1 MNLKETL
8 RYMEA
13 QIPLKEN
20 LDSLFKRYKATL
32 KKQNPKLNNEELDN
46 QVAQKLAADK
56 DLNLGMDAQTILQT
70 IKNNTNYGSYMADAN
85 NKNVN
90 GNARMEAYE
99 DAQAIGHKNVKIEP
113 IQNGGLKQYY
123 NDMKTGEDL
132 KNSIDS
138 FNNQLSQQISN
149 FENLKNQLTQL
160 SQQYKAQGKS
170 TQNLDSALSEAEQS
184 LAEVKQNDANSKNI
198 FKGIGSLLK
207 GVLNTVAGMAGNL
220 IGGIASGMGGA
231 R

>member
-8 RYMEA
+8 RYMENQLLNENVVGDYNKLKKKRFDDDKIYKMLSQMYNATEEQIKQIIAGQNEA
-13 QIPLKEN
+13 QIQIKNGKNAEKNPQDYAGYGN
-20 LDSLFKRYKATL
+20 LANNLQKMGNNAINR
-32 KKQNPKLNNEELDN
+32 QKLNR
-46 QVAQKLAADK
+46 V
-56 DLNLGMDAQTILQT
+56 
-70 IKNNTNYGSYMADAN
+70 
-85 NKNVN
+85 
-90 GNARMEAYE
+90 EA
-99 DAQAIGHKNVKIEP
+99 INS
-113 IQNGGLKQYY
+113 NGLKQYY

-149 FENLKNQLTQL
+149 FENLKNQLTQI
-160 SQQYKAQGKS
+160 SKQYKAQGKQ
-170 TQNLDSALSEAEQS
+170 TQNLDTALSEAEQS

>member
-20 LDSLFKRYKATL
+20 LDSLFKRYKAVL
-32 KKQNPKLNNEELDN
+32 KKQNPKLDNEKLNNL
-46 QVAQKLAADK
+46 VAQKLAADK
-56 DLNLGMDAQTILQT
+56 TLNLGMDAQTILQT

-99 DAQAIGHKNVKIEP
+99 DAQAIGHKNVKIAP

-160 SQQYKAQGKS
+160 SQQYKAQGKP
-170 TQNLDSALSEAEQS
+170 TQNLDAALSEAEQS

>member
-8 RYMEA
+8 RYMESQLLNENVVGDYNKLKKKRFDDDKIYKMLSQMYNATEEQIKQIIAGQNEA
-13 QIPLKEN
+13 QIQIKNGKNAEKNPQDYAGYGN
-20 LDSLFKRYKATL
+20 LANNLQKMGADAINR
-32 KKQNPKLNNEELDN
+32 QKLNRVE
-46 QVAQKLAADK
+46 A
-56 DLNLGMDAQTILQT
+56 
-70 IKNNTNYGSYMADAN
+70 
-85 NKNVN
+85 VN
-90 GNARMEAYE
+90 SN
-99 DAQAIGHKNVKIEP
+99 
-113 IQNGGLKQYY
+113 GLKQYY

-149 FENLKNQLTQL
+149 FENLKNQLTQI
-160 SQQYKAQGKS
+160 SKQYKAQGRQ
-170 TQNLDSALSEAEQS
+170 TQNLDAALSEAEQS

>member
-8 RYMEA
+8 RYMESQLLNENVVGDYNKLKKKRFDDDKIYKMLSQMYNATEEQIKQIIAGQNEA
-13 QIPLKEN
+13 QIQIKNGKNAEKNPQDYAGYGN
-20 LDSLFKRYKATL
+20 LANNLQKMGANAINR
-32 KKQNPKLNNEELDN
+32 QKLNRVE
-46 QVAQKLAADK
+46 A
-56 DLNLGMDAQTILQT
+56 
-70 IKNNTNYGSYMADAN
+70 
-85 NKNVN
+85 VN
-90 GNARMEAYE
+90 SN
-99 DAQAIGHKNVKIEP
+99 
-113 IQNGGLKQYY
+113 GLKQYY

-149 FENLKNQLTQL
+149 FENLKNQLTQI
-160 SQQYKAQGKS
+160 SKQYKAQGRQ
-170 TQNLDSALSEAEQS
+170 TQNLDAALSEAEQS

>member
-8 RYMEA
+8 RYMESQLLNENVVGDYNKLKKKRFDDDKIYKMLSQMYNATEEQIKQIIAGQNEA
-13 QIPLKEN
+13 QIQIKNGKNAEKNPQDYAGYGN
-20 LDSLFKRYKATL
+20 LANNLQKMGTNAINR
-32 KKQNPKLNNEELDN
+32 QKLNK
-46 QVAQKLAADK
+46 V
-56 DLNLGMDAQTILQT
+56 
-70 IKNNTNYGSYMADAN
+70 
-85 NKNVN
+85 
-90 GNARMEAYE
+90 EA
-99 DAQAIGHKNVKIEP
+99 INS
-113 IQNGGLKQYY
+113 NGLKQYY

-160 SQQYKAQGKS
+160 SQQYKAQGRQ
-170 TQNLDSALSEAEQS
+170 TQNLDAALSEAEQS

>member
-8 RYMEA
+8 RYMESQLLNENVVGDYNKLKKKRFDDDKIYEILSQIYNTTEEQIKQKIAGQDEA
-13 QIPLKEN
+13 QIQIKNGKNAEKNPQDYAGYGN
-20 LDSLFKRYKATL
+20 LANNLQKMGANAIKR
-32 KKQNPKLNNEELDN
+32 QKLNRVE
-46 QVAQKLAADK
+46 A
-56 DLNLGMDAQTILQT
+56 
-70 IKNNTNYGSYMADAN
+70 
-85 NKNVN
+85 VN
-90 GNARMEAYE
+90 SN
-99 DAQAIGHKNVKIEP
+99 
-113 IQNGGLKQYY
+113 GLKQYY

-149 FENLKNQLTQL
+149 FENLKNQLTQI
-160 SQQYKAQGKS
+160 SKQYKAQGKQ
-170 TQNLDSALSEAEQS
+170 TQNLDAALSEAEQS

>member
-8 RYMEA
+8 KYMESQLLNENVVGDYNKLKKKRFDDDKIYKMLSQIYNTTEEQIKQIIAGQDEA
-13 QIPLKEN
+13 QIQIKNGKNAEKNPQDYAGYGN
-20 LDSLFKRYKATL
+20 LANNLQKMGANAINR
-32 KKQNPKLNNEELDN
+32 QKLNRVE
-46 QVAQKLAADK
+46 A
-56 DLNLGMDAQTILQT
+56 
-70 IKNNTNYGSYMADAN
+70 
-85 NKNVN
+85 VN
-90 GNARMEAYE
+90 SN
-99 DAQAIGHKNVKIEP
+99 
-113 IQNGGLKQYY
+113 GLKQYY

-149 FENLKNQLTQL
+149 FENLKNQLTQI
-160 SQQYKAQGKS
+160 SKQYKAQGKQ
-170 TQNLDSALSEAEQS
+170 TQNLDAALSEAEQS

>member
-8 RYMEA
+8 RYMES
-13 QIPLKEN
+13 QVRLQEGQ
-20 LDSLFKRYKATL
+20 LDKQFRRTKADLQKR
-32 KKQNPKLNNEELDN
+32 NPKLDNEKLNNL
-46 QVAQKLAADK
+46 VAQNTAYGKYIADSK
-56 DLNLGMDAQTILQT
+56 NL
-70 IKNNTNYGSYMADAN
+70 K
-85 NKNVN
+85 
-90 GNARMEAYE
+90 GNAAIYAYE
-99 DAQAIGHKNVKIEP
+99 DAQAIGHKNVKIAP
-113 IQNGGLKQYY
+113 IQNGG
-123 NDMKTGEDL
+123 DMKTGEDL

-149 FENLKNQLTQL
+149 FENLKNQLTQI
-160 SQQYKAQGKS
+160 SKQYKAQGKQ
-170 TQNLDSALSEAEQS
+170 TQNLDAALSEAEQS

-207 GVLNTVAGMAGNL
+207 GALNTVAGIAGNF

>member
-8 RYMEA
+8 RYMESQLLNENVVGDYNKYKKKRFDDDKIYKILSQKYNATEEQIKQIIAGQNEA
-13 QIPLKEN
+13 QIQIKNGKNAEKNPQDYAGYGN
-20 LDSLFKRYKATL
+20 LANNLQKMGANAINR
-32 KKQNPKLNNEELDN
+32 QKLNRVE
-46 QVAQKLAADK
+46 A
-56 DLNLGMDAQTILQT
+56 
-70 IKNNTNYGSYMADAN
+70 
-85 NKNVN
+85 VN
-90 GNARMEAYE
+90 SN
-99 DAQAIGHKNVKIEP
+99 
-113 IQNGGLKQYY
+113 GLKQYY

-149 FENLKNQLTQL
+149 FENLKNQLTQI
-160 SQQYKAQGKS
+160 SKQYKAQGRQ
-170 TQNLDSALSEAEQS
+170 TQNLDAALSEAEQS

>member
-8 RYMEA
+8 RYMESQLLNENVVGDYNKLKKKRFDDDKIYKMLSQMYNATEEQIKQIIAGQNEA
-13 QIPLKEN
+13 QIQIKNGKNAEKNPQDYTGYGN
-20 LDSLFKRYKATL
+20 LANNLQ
-32 KKQNPKLNNEELDN
+32 KKDANAINRQKLNRVE
-46 QVAQKLAADK
+46 A
-56 DLNLGMDAQTILQT
+56 
-70 IKNNTNYGSYMADAN
+70 
-85 NKNVN
+85 VN
-90 GNARMEAYE
+90 SN
-99 DAQAIGHKNVKIEP
+99 
-113 IQNGGLKQYY
+113 GLKQYY

-138 FNNQLSQQISN
+138 FNNQLSQQIAN
-149 FENLKNQLTQL
+149 FENLKNQLTQI
-160 SQQYKAQGKS
+160 SKQYKAQGRQ
-170 TQNLDSALSEAEQS
+170 TQNLDAALSEAEQS

-207 GVLNTVAGMAGNL
+207 GALNAVAGVAGNF

>member
-8 RYMEA
+8 RYMESQLLNENVVGDYNKLKKKRFDDDKIYKMLSQMYNATEEQIKQIIAGQNEA
-13 QIPLKEN
+13 QIQIKNGKNAEKNPQDYAGYGN
-20 LDSLFKRYKATL
+20 LANNLQKMGANAINR
-32 KKQNPKLNNEELDN
+32 QKLNRVE
-46 QVAQKLAADK
+46 A
-56 DLNLGMDAQTILQT
+56 
-70 IKNNTNYGSYMADAN
+70 
-85 NKNVN
+85 VN
-90 GNARMEAYE
+90 SN
-99 DAQAIGHKNVKIEP
+99 
-113 IQNGGLKQYY
+113 GLKQYY

-160 SQQYKAQGKS
+160 SQQYKAQGRQ
-170 TQNLDSALSEAEQS
+170 TQNLDAALSEAEQS

>member
-8 RYMEA
+8 RYMESQLLNENVVGDYNKLKKKRFDDDKIYKMLSQIYNTTEEQIKQIIAGQDEA
-13 QIPLKEN
+13 QIQIKNGKNAEKNPQDYAGYGN
-20 LDSLFKRYKATL
+20 LANNLQKMGANAINR
-32 KKQNPKLNNEELDN
+32 QKLNRVE
-46 QVAQKLAADK
+46 A
-56 DLNLGMDAQTILQT
+56 
-70 IKNNTNYGSYMADAN
+70 
-85 NKNVN
+85 VN
-90 GNARMEAYE
+90 SN
-99 DAQAIGHKNVKIEP
+99 
-113 IQNGGLKQYY
+113 GLKQYY

-149 FENLKNQLTQL
+149 FENLKNQLTQI
-160 SQQYKAQGKS
+160 SKQYKAQGKQ
-170 TQNLDSALSEAEQS
+170 TQNLDAALSEAEQS
-184 LAEVKQNDANSKNI
+184 LAEVKQNDVNSKNI

>member
-20 LDSLFKRYKATL
+20 LDSLFRKYKAIL
-32 KKQNPKLNNEELDN
+32 KKQNPKLDNEKLNNL
-46 QVAQKLAADK
+46 VAKKLAADK
-56 DLNLGMDAQTILQT
+56 TLNLGMDAQTILQT

-99 DAQAIGHKNVKIEP
+99 DAQAIGHKNVKIAP

-149 FENLKNQLTQL
+149 FENLKNQLTQI
-160 SQQYKAQGKS
+160 SKQYKAQGKP
-170 TQNLDSALSEAEQS
+170 TQNLDAALSEAEQS

>member
-8 RYMEA
+8 RYMESQLLNENVVGDYNKLKKKRFDDDKIYKMLSQIYNTTEEQIKQIIAGQDEA
-13 QIPLKEN
+13 QIQIKNGKNAEKNPQDYAGYGN
-20 LDSLFKRYKATL
+20 LANNLQKMGANAINR
-32 KKQNPKLNNEELDN
+32 QKLNRVE
-46 QVAQKLAADK
+46 A
-56 DLNLGMDAQTILQT
+56 
-70 IKNNTNYGSYMADAN
+70 
-85 NKNVN
+85 VN
-90 GNARMEAYE
+90 SNS
-99 DAQAIGHKNVKIEP
+99 
-113 IQNGGLKQYY
+113 LKQYY
-123 NDMKTGEDL
+123 NDKKTGEDL

-149 FENLKNQLTQL
+149 FENLKNQLTQI
-160 SQQYKAQGKS
+160 SKQYKAQGKQ
-170 TQNLDSALSEAEQS
+170 TQNLDAALSEAEQS

>member
-8 RYMEA
+8 RYMESQLLNEGVVGA
-13 QIPLKEN
+13 YN
-20 LDSLFKRYKATL
+20 TL
-32 KKQNPKLNNEELDN
+32 KKKGFDDEKIYKMLPEYYAGTEEQIKQKIEGQDEAQIQIKNGKNAEKNPQDYAGYGNLANNLQKMGNNAINRQKLNRVE
-46 QVAQKLAADK
+46 A
-56 DLNLGMDAQTILQT
+56 
-70 IKNNTNYGSYMADAN
+70 
-85 NKNVN
+85 VN
-90 GNARMEAYE
+90 SN
-99 DAQAIGHKNVKIEP
+99 
-113 IQNGGLKQYY
+113 GLKQYY

-149 FENLKNQLTQL
+149 FENLKNQLTQI
-160 SQQYKAQGKS
+160 SKQYKAQGRQ
-170 TQNLDSALSEAEQS
+170 TQNLDAALSEAEQS
-184 LAEVKQNDANSKNI
+184 LAEVKQNDANSRNI

-207 GVLNTVAGMAGNL
+207 GVLNTVTGMAGNF

>member
-8 RYMEA
+8 RYMESQLLNENVVGDYNKLKKKRFDDDKIYKMLSQIYNPTEEQIKQIIAGQDEA
-13 QIPLKEN
+13 QIQIKNGKNAEKNPQDYAGYGN
-20 LDSLFKRYKATL
+20 LANNLQKMGANAINR
-32 KKQNPKLNNEELDN
+32 QKLNRVE
-46 QVAQKLAADK
+46 A
-56 DLNLGMDAQTILQT
+56 
-70 IKNNTNYGSYMADAN
+70 
-85 NKNVN
+85 VN
-90 GNARMEAYE
+90 SN
-99 DAQAIGHKNVKIEP
+99 
-113 IQNGGLKQYY
+113 GLKQYY

-149 FENLKNQLTQL
+149 FENLKNQLTQI
-160 SQQYKAQGKS
+160 SKQYKAQGKQ
-170 TQNLDSALSEAEQS
+170 TQNLDAALSEAEQS

>member
-8 RYMEA
+8 RYMESQLLNENVVGDYNKLKKKRFDDDKIYKMLSQIYNTTEEQIKQIIAGQDEA
-13 QIPLKEN
+13 QIQIKNGKNAEKNPQDYAGYGN
-20 LDSLFKRYKATL
+20 LANNLQKMGANAINR
-32 KKQNPKLNNEELDN
+32 QKLNRVE
-46 QVAQKLAADK
+46 A
-56 DLNLGMDAQTILQT
+56 
-70 IKNNTNYGSYMADAN
+70 
-85 NKNVN
+85 VN
-90 GNARMEAYE
+90 SN
-99 DAQAIGHKNVKIEP
+99 
-113 IQNGGLKQYY
+113 GLKQYY

-149 FENLKNQLTQL
+149 FENLKNQLTQI
-160 SQQYKAQGKS
+160 SKQYKAQGKP
-170 TQNLDSALSEAEQS
+170 TQNLDAALSEAEQS

>member
-8 RYMEA
+8 RYMESQLLNENVVGDYNKLKKKRFDDDKIYKMLSQMYNATEEQIKQIIAGQNEA
-13 QIPLKEN
+13 QIQIKNGKNAEKNPQDYAGYGN
-20 LDSLFKRYKATL
+20 LANNLQ
-32 KKQNPKLNNEELDN
+32 KKDANAINRQKLNRVE
-46 QVAQKLAADK
+46 A
-56 DLNLGMDAQTILQT
+56 
-70 IKNNTNYGSYMADAN
+70 
-85 NKNVN
+85 VN
-90 GNARMEAYE
+90 SN
-99 DAQAIGHKNVKIEP
+99 
-113 IQNGGLKQYY
+113 GLKQYY

-138 FNNQLSQQISN
+138 FNNQLSQQIAN
-149 FENLKNQLTQL
+149 FENLKNQLTQI
-160 SQQYKAQGKS
+160 SKQYKAQGRQ
-170 TQNLDSALSEAEQS
+170 TQNLDAALSEAEQS

-207 GVLNTVAGMAGNL
+207 GALNAVAGVAGNF

>member
-20 LDSLFKRYKATL
+20 LDSLFKRYKAVL

-56 DLNLGMDAQTILQT
+56 KLNLGMDAQTILKTVRQNAT
-70 IKNNTNYGSYMADAN
+70 YGKYMADS
-85 NKNVN
+85 KNLQ
-90 GNARMEAYE
+90 GNAAMYAYE
-99 DAQAIGHKNVKIEP
+99 DAQSIGHKNVKIAP

-138 FNNQLSQQISN
+138 FNNQLSQQIAN
-149 FENLKNQLTQL
+149 FENLKNQLTQI
-160 SQQYKAQGKS
+160 SKQYKAQGKQ
-170 TQNLDSALSEAEQS
+170 TQNLDAALSEAEQS

>member
-8 RYMEA
+8 RYMESQLLNENVVGDYNKLKKKRFDDDKIYKMLSQMYNATEEQIKQIIAGQNEA
-13 QIPLKEN
+13 QIQIKNGKNAEKNPQDYAGYGN
-20 LDSLFKRYKATL
+20 LANNLQKMGANAINR
-32 KKQNPKLNNEELDN
+32 QKLNRVE
-46 QVAQKLAADK
+46 A
-56 DLNLGMDAQTILQT
+56 
-70 IKNNTNYGSYMADAN
+70 
-85 NKNVN
+85 VN
-90 GNARMEAYE
+90 SN
-99 DAQAIGHKNVKIEP
+99 
-113 IQNGGLKQYY
+113 GLKQYY

-149 FENLKNQLTQL
+149 FENLKNQLTQI
-160 SQQYKAQGKS
+160 SKQYKAQGKP
-170 TQNLDSALSEAEQS
+170 TQNLDAALSEAEQS

>member
-8 RYMEA
+8 RYMESQLLNENVVGDYNKLKKKRFDDDKIYKMLSQIYNTTEEQIKQIIAGQDEA
-13 QIPLKEN
+13 QIQIKNGKNAEKNPQDYAGYGN
-20 LDSLFKRYKATL
+20 LANSLQKMGANAINR
-32 KKQNPKLNNEELDN
+32 QKLNRVE
-46 QVAQKLAADK
+46 A
-56 DLNLGMDAQTILQT
+56 
-70 IKNNTNYGSYMADAN
+70 
-85 NKNVN
+85 VN
-90 GNARMEAYE
+90 SN
-99 DAQAIGHKNVKIEP
+99 
-113 IQNGGLKQYY
+113 GLKQYY

-149 FENLKNQLTQL
+149 FENLKNQLTQI
-160 SQQYKAQGKS
+160 SKQYKAQGKQ
-170 TQNLDSALSEAEQS
+170 TQNLDAALSEAEQS

>member
-8 RYMEA
+8 RYMESQLLNENVVGDYNKLKKKRFDDDKIYKMLSQIYNTTEEQIKQIIAGQDEA
-13 QIPLKEN
+13 QIQIKNGKNAEKNPQDYAGYGN
-20 LDSLFKRYKATL
+20 LANNLQKMGANAINR
-32 KKQNPKLNNEELDN
+32 QKLNRVE
-46 QVAQKLAADK
+46 A
-56 DLNLGMDAQTILQT
+56 
-70 IKNNTNYGSYMADAN
+70 
-85 NKNVN
+85 VN
-90 GNARMEAYE
+90 SN
-99 DAQAIGHKNVKIEP
+99 
-113 IQNGGLKQYY
+113 GLKQYY

-149 FENLKNQLTQL
+149 FENLKNQLTQI
-160 SQQYKAQGKS
+160 SKQYKAQGKQ
-170 TQNLDSALSEAEQS
+170 TQNLDAALSEAEQS
-184 LAEVKQNDANSKNI
+184 LAEVKRNDANSKNI

>member
-8 RYMEA
+8 RYMESQLLNENVVGDYNKLKKKRFDDDKIYKMLSQMYNATEEQIKQIIAGQNEA
-13 QIPLKEN
+13 QIQIKNGKNAEKNPQDYAGYGN
-20 LDSLFKRYKATL
+20 LANNLQKMGTNAINR
-32 KKQNPKLNNEELDN
+32 QKLNRVE
-46 QVAQKLAADK
+46 A
-56 DLNLGMDAQTILQT
+56 
-70 IKNNTNYGSYMADAN
+70 
-85 NKNVN
+85 VN
-90 GNARMEAYE
+90 SN
-99 DAQAIGHKNVKIEP
+99 
-113 IQNGGLKQYY
+113 GLKQYY

-149 FENLKNQLTQL
+149 FENLKNQLTQI
-160 SQQYKAQGKS
+160 SKQYKAQGKP
-170 TQNLDSALSEAEQS
+170 TQNLDAALSEAEQS

-207 GVLNTVAGMAGNL
+207 GALNTVAGIAGNF

>member
-1 MNLKETL
+1 MESQLLNENLVGDYNKLKKKRFDDDKIYKMLSQIYNTTEEQIKQIIAGQD
-8 RYMEA
+8 EA
-13 QIPLKEN
+13 QIQIKNGKNAEKNPQDYAGYGN
-20 LDSLFKRYKATL
+20 LANNLQKMGANAINR
-32 KKQNPKLNNEELDN
+32 QKLNRVE
-46 QVAQKLAADK
+46 A
-56 DLNLGMDAQTILQT
+56 
-70 IKNNTNYGSYMADAN
+70 
-85 NKNVN
+85 VN
-90 GNARMEAYE
+90 SN
-99 DAQAIGHKNVKIEP
+99 
-113 IQNGGLKQYY
+113 GLKQYY

-149 FENLKNQLTQL
+149 FENLKNQLTQI
-160 SQQYKAQGKS
+160 SKQYKAQGKQ
-170 TQNLDSALSEAEQS
+170 TQNLDAALSEAEQS

>member
-8 RYMEA
+8 RYMESQLLNENVVGDYNKLKKKRFDDDKIYKMLSQMYNATEEQIKQIIAGQNEA
-13 QIPLKEN
+13 QIQIKNGKNAEKNPQDYTGYGN
-20 LDSLFKRYKATL
+20 LANNLQKMGANAINR
-32 KKQNPKLNNEELDN
+32 QKLNRVE
-46 QVAQKLAADK
+46 A
-56 DLNLGMDAQTILQT
+56 
-70 IKNNTNYGSYMADAN
+70 
-85 NKNVN
+85 VN
-90 GNARMEAYE
+90 SN
-99 DAQAIGHKNVKIEP
+99 
-113 IQNGGLKQYY
+113 GLKQYY

-149 FENLKNQLTQL
+149 FENLKNQLTQI
-160 SQQYKAQGKS
+160 SKQYKAQGRQ
-170 TQNLDSALSEAEQS
+170 TQNLDAALSEAEQS

-207 GVLNTVAGMAGNL
+207 GALNAVAGVAGNF

>member
-8 RYMEA
+8 RYMESQLLNENVVGDYNKLKKKRFDDDKIYKMLSQIYNTTEEQIKQIIDGQDEA
-13 QIPLKEN
+13 QIQIKNGKNAEKNPQDYAGYGN
-20 LDSLFKRYKATL
+20 LANNLQKMGANAINR
-32 KKQNPKLNNEELDN
+32 QKLNRVE
-46 QVAQKLAADK
+46 A
-56 DLNLGMDAQTILQT
+56 
-70 IKNNTNYGSYMADAN
+70 
-85 NKNVN
+85 VN
-90 GNARMEAYE
+90 SN
-99 DAQAIGHKNVKIEP
+99 
-113 IQNGGLKQYY
+113 GLKQYY

-149 FENLKNQLTQL
+149 FENLKNQLTQI
-160 SQQYKAQGKS
+160 SKQYKAQGKP
-170 TQNLDSALSEAEQS
+170 TQNLDAALSEAEQS

>member
-8 RYMEA
+8 RYMESQLLNENVVGDYNKLKKKRFDDDKIYKMLSQMYNATEEQIKQIIAGQNEA
-13 QIPLKEN
+13 QIQIKNGKNAEKNPQDYAGYGN
-20 LDSLFKRYKATL
+20 LANNLQKMGANAINR
-32 KKQNPKLNNEELDN
+32 QKLNRVE
-46 QVAQKLAADK
+46 A
-56 DLNLGMDAQTILQT
+56 
-70 IKNNTNYGSYMADAN
+70 
-85 NKNVN
+85 VN
-90 GNARMEAYE
+90 SN
-99 DAQAIGHKNVKIEP
+99 
-113 IQNGGLKQYY
+113 GLKQYY

-149 FENLKNQLTQL
+149 FENLKNQLTQI
-160 SQQYKAQGKS
+160 SKQYKAQGKQ
-170 TQNLDSALSEAEQS
+170 TQNLDAALSEAEQS

>member
-8 RYMEA
+8 KYMESQLLNENVVGDYNKLKKKRFDDDKIYKMLSQMYNATEEQIKQIIAGQNEA
-13 QIPLKEN
+13 QIQIKNGKNAEKNPQDYAGYGN
-20 LDSLFKRYKATL
+20 LANNLQKMGTNAINR
-32 KKQNPKLNNEELDN
+32 QKLNR
-46 QVAQKLAADK
+46 V
-56 DLNLGMDAQTILQT
+56 
-70 IKNNTNYGSYMADAN
+70 
-85 NKNVN
+85 
-90 GNARMEAYE
+90 EA
-99 DAQAIGHKNVKIEP
+99 INS
-113 IQNGGLKQYY
+113 NGLKQYY

-160 SQQYKAQGKS
+160 SQQYKAQGRQ
-170 TQNLDSALSEAEQS
+170 TQNLDAALSEAEQS

>member
-8 RYMEA
+8 RYMESQLLNENVVGDYNKLKKKRFDDDKIYKMLSQIYNTTEEQIKQIIAGQDEA
-13 QIPLKEN
+13 QIQIKNGKNAEKNPQDYAGYGN
-20 LDSLFKRYKATL
+20 LANNLQKMGANAINR
-32 KKQNPKLNNEELDN
+32 QKLNRVE
-46 QVAQKLAADK
+46 A
-56 DLNLGMDAQTILQT
+56 
-70 IKNNTNYGSYMADAN
+70 
-85 NKNVN
+85 VN
-90 GNARMEAYE
+90 SN
-99 DAQAIGHKNVKIEP
+99 
-113 IQNGGLKQYY
+113 GLKQYY

-149 FENLKNQLTQL
+149 FENLKNQLTQI
-160 SQQYKAQGKS
+160 SKQYKAQGRQ
-170 TQNLDSALSEAEQS
+170 TQNLDAALSEAEQS

>member
-8 RYMEA
+8 RYMESQLLNENVVGDYNKLKKKRFDDDKIYKMLSEIYNTTEEQIKQIIAGQDEA
-13 QIPLKEN
+13 QIQIKNGKNAEKNPQDYAGYGN
-20 LDSLFKRYKATL
+20 LANNLQKMGANAINR
-32 KKQNPKLNNEELDN
+32 QKLNRVE
-46 QVAQKLAADK
+46 A
-56 DLNLGMDAQTILQT
+56 
-70 IKNNTNYGSYMADAN
+70 
-85 NKNVN
+85 VN
-90 GNARMEAYE
+90 SN
-99 DAQAIGHKNVKIEP
+99 
-113 IQNGGLKQYY
+113 GLKQYY

-149 FENLKNQLTQL
+149 FENLKNQLTQI
-160 SQQYKAQGKS
+160 SKQYKAQGKP
-170 TQNLDSALSEAEQS
+170 TQNLDAALSEAEQS

>member
-8 RYMEA
+8 RYMESQLLNENVVGDYNKLKKKRFDDDKIYKMLSQIYNTTEEQIKQIIAGQDEA
-13 QIPLKEN
+13 QIQIKNGKNAEKNPQDYAGYGN
-20 LDSLFKRYKATL
+20 LANNLQKMGANAINR
-32 KKQNPKLNNEELDN
+32 QKLNRVE
-46 QVAQKLAADK
+46 A
-56 DLNLGMDAQTILQT
+56 
-70 IKNNTNYGSYMADAN
+70 
-85 NKNVN
+85 VN
-90 GNARMEAYE
+90 SN
-99 DAQAIGHKNVKIEP
+99 
-113 IQNGGLKQYY
+113 GLKQYY

-149 FENLKNQLTQL
+149 FENLKNQLTQI
-160 SQQYKAQGKS
+160 SKQYKAQGKR
-170 TQNLDSALSEAEQS
+170 TQNLDAALSEAEQS

>member
-20 LDSLFKRYKATL
+20 LDSLFKRYKAVL

-46 QVAQKLAADK
+46 QVAQKLAADEE
-56 DLNLGMDAQTILQT
+56 LNLGMDAQTILKTVRQNAT
-70 IKNNTNYGSYMADAN
+70 YGKYIADSKNLQ
-85 NKNVN
+85 
-90 GNARMEAYE
+90 GNAAMYAYE
-99 DAQAIGHKNVKIEP
+99 DAQAIGHKNVKIAP

-138 FNNQLSQQISN
+138 FNNQLSQQIAN
-149 FENLKNQLTQL
+149 FENLKNQLTQI
-160 SQQYKAQGKS
+160 SKQYKAQGRQ
-170 TQNLDSALSEAEQS
+170 TQNLDAALSEAEQS
-184 LAEVKQNDANSKNI
+184 LSEVKQNDANSKNI

-207 GVLNTVAGMAGNL
+207 GALNTVAGIAGNF

>member
-1 MNLKETL
+1 MESQLLNENVVGDYNKLKKKRFDDDKIYKMLSQIYNTTEEQIKQIIAGQD
-8 RYMEA
+8 EA
-13 QIPLKEN
+13 QIQIKNGKNAEKNPQDYAGYGN
-20 LDSLFKRYKATL
+20 LANNLQKMGANAINR
-32 KKQNPKLNNEELDN
+32 QKLNRVE
-46 QVAQKLAADK
+46 A
-56 DLNLGMDAQTILQT
+56 
-70 IKNNTNYGSYMADAN
+70 
-85 NKNVN
+85 VN
-90 GNARMEAYE
+90 SN
-99 DAQAIGHKNVKIEP
+99 
-113 IQNGGLKQYY
+113 GLKQYY

-149 FENLKNQLTQL
+149 FENLKNQLTQI
-160 SQQYKAQGKS
+160 SKQYKAQDKP
-170 TQNLDSALSEAEQS
+170 TQNLDAALSEAEQS